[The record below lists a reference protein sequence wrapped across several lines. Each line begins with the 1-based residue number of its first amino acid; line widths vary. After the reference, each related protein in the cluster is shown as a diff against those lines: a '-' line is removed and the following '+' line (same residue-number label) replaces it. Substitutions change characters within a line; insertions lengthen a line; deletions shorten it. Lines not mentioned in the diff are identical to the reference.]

1 MNEQQAINGWL
12 KDKSNQLRNWVRE
25 EIKDKTGLDVR
36 TATYSPIR
44 VAFLGLVRINALGMA
59 DFFNAPNNGKLTA
72 TQQAEAQIVVDKLF
86 DKWRNDFG
94 GNRTKL
100 RDVIAKGAKEKALG
114 INLPLLKNIK
124 FVKKLKEM
132 GLGGFGN
139 VKYTYSNKQPTGI
152 GEPLTLSAIATACST
167 ALPII
172 KAFSALFVLIISIVG
187 FVKANK
193 QTSDQDSD
201 FLIDPIVDDGEDGD
215 DDGFGFNLQTAG
227 YGLLGVGV
235 LAMLLLGD
243 KKKKKK

>member
-12 KDKSNQLRNWVRE
+12 KDKAKQLGNWVRE
-25 EIKDKTGLDVR
+25 EVKDATGLDTR
-36 TATYSPIR
+36 TATMSVPR

-139 VKYTYSNKQPTGI
+139 VKYTYKQPIGI
-152 GEPLTLSAIATACST
+152 GEITLATIATACAN

-187 FVKANK
+187 YVKANK
-193 QTSDQDSD
+193 LTSDQDTD
-201 FLIDPIVDDGEDGD
+201 FLVDPVVDDGDDGD

>member
-12 KDKSNQLRNWVRE
+12 RDKGKQLGNWIRE
-25 EIKDKTGLDVR
+25 EVKDATGLDLR
-36 TATYSPIR
+36 TGTMAIPR

-139 VKYTYSNKQPTGI
+139 VKYTYKQPIGI
-152 GEPLTLSAIATACST
+152 GEPLTLSAIATACGQ

-187 FVKANK
+187 VVKGNK
-193 QTSDQDSD
+193 LTSDQDTD
-201 FLIDPIVDDGEDGD
+201 FIVDPVVDDGDDGD

>member
-1 MNEQQAINGWL
+1 MNEQQAINGWFR
-12 KDKSNQLRNWVRE
+12 KKSKQLGNWIRE
-25 EIKDKTGLDVR
+25 EVKDATGLDLR
-36 TATYSPIR
+36 TGTMAIPR

-59 DFFNAPNNGKLTA
+59 DFFNAPNSGKLTA
-72 TQQAEAQIVVDKLF
+72 TQQAEAQKVVDKLF

-100 RDVIAKGAKEKALG
+100 RNVITKGAKEKALG

-139 VKYTYSNKQPTGI
+139 VKYTYKQPIGI
-152 GEPLTLSAIATACST
+152 GALTLSAIATACGN

-187 FVKANK
+187 VVKGNK
-193 QTSDQDSD
+193 LTSDQDDD
-201 FLIDPIVDDGEDGD
+201 FPFNPVVDDGDDGED

-243 KKKKKK
+243 KNKKKK

>member
-12 KDKSNQLRNWVRE
+12 KDKAKQFTNWVRE
-25 EIKDKTGLDVR
+25 EVKDATGLDTR
-36 TATYSPIR
+36 TATMSVPR

-139 VKYTYSNKQPTGI
+139 VKYTYNQPIGI
-152 GEPLTLSAIATACST
+152 GEITLATIGTACAN

-172 KAFSALFVLIISIVG
+172 KAFSALFVTIITIVG

-193 QTSDQDSD
+193 LTSDQDDD
-201 FLIDPIVDDGEDGD
+201 FLVDPVVDDGEDGE